1 MIDKG
6 SGTRAVLWDMD
17 GTLVDTARV
26 HLQAWQEVLAVL
38 GIAVTHERFMRTFGR
53 RNDAVIRDLVD
64 PHAAD
69 ETIERIANQKEE
81 RYRALI
87 RQHGVEPLPG
97 VREWL
102 PRLRHDGWRNAI
114 ASSAPHANIETIID
128 AMGFHGQFDGIAGD
142 EDVTIGKPD
151 PQVFLAAA
159 ASVGAD
165 PTRCVVVEDAPAG
178 VEGGRRA
185 GMPTIGV
192 RSGHGELD
200 ADIVVDS
207 LADLPPDAFDRL
219 LAESPGGDR

>member
-1 MIDKG
+1 MADG
-6 SGTRAVLWDMD
+6 ENVRAVLWDMD
-17 GTLVDTARV
+17 GTLVDTARF
-26 HLQAWQEVLAVL
+26 HLEAWQDVL
-38 GIAVTHERFMRTFGR
+38 GGLGVAVTHERFMRTFGR

-64 PHAAD
+64 PGATA
-69 ETIERIANQKEE
+69 EAIARIAGEKEE
-81 RYRALI
+81 RYRALV
-87 RQHGVEPLPG
+87 RAHGVEPLPG

-102 PRLRHDGWRNAI
+102 PRLRDAGWRNAI

-142 EDVTIGKPD
+142 EDVTVGKPD

-165 PTRCVVVEDAPAG
+165 PSRCVVVEDAPAG

-185 GMPTIGV
+185 GMRTIGV

-207 LADLPPDAFDRL
+207 LADLPPDAFERL
-219 LAESPGGDR
+219 LPG